1 MGLIRRCPDRQP
13 VSVPRSECELCWVN
27 MFGWVGTAK
36 LARKN
41 RGKIAVKVAISG
53 HRRRG
58 RGGSRSVDMG
68 LRDKVFGQI
77 GVFFLRNV
85 VSRAPVVA

>member
-1 MGLIRRCPDRQP
+1 MGLVRRGVEMQP
-13 VSVPRSECELCWVN
+13 VSVPRSECELCWLN

-41 RGKIAVKVAISG
+41 RGKIAVKVAKSG
-53 HRRRG
+53 HRRRW
-58 RGGSRSVDMG
+58 GGVSWPVDMG

-77 GVFFLRNV
+77 GVFLLRNI
-85 VSRAPVVA
+85 VSRVPVVA